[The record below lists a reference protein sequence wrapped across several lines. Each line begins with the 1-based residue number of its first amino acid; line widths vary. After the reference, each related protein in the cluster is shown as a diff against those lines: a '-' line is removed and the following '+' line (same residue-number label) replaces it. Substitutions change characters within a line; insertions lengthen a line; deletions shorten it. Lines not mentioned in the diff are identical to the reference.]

1 MRLTDAEFQAL
12 HGKLCRFFEWNR
24 CQSPEDLSQ
33 EAILRGLKRMAEGQ
47 ENYAENPQSYFFGI
61 ARNIVREERKKP
73 QMQSTGEEDCPD
85 RIDQL
90 GALQWRILLRECL
103 EQLDTRD
110 RDLLVGYILDGAGKG
125 RSRVWNHTKCTPH
138 PCVANSAVRS
148 VNLSAARQIPASRV
162 KQTLDYCHRWSG
174 GRTLAT

>member
-110 RDLLVGYILDGAGKG
+110 RDLLVGYILDGAEK
-125 RSRVWNHTKCTPH
+125 
-138 PCVANSAVRS
+138 
-148 VNLSAARQIPASRV
+148 AARACGITPNALRIRVSRIRRKIGESLRGPADSRE
-162 KQTLDYCHRWSG
+162 
-174 GRTLAT
+174 